1 MGFWLTEWADEWGRP
16 ASLFSRK
23 WKGDIRLAGVGLALK
38 VEKLAVLLYKIILG
52 GVMEKEFTP
61 VSIPTSLYKKIEEK
75 IKGTEFSSVS
85 SYVTK
90 VLRESLSKNEEN
102 KEVFS
107 AEEEE
112 KIKER
117 LKALGYID

>member
-1 MGFWLTEWADEWGRP
+1 M
-16 ASLFSRK
+16 
-23 WKGDIRLAGVGLALK
+23 
-38 VEKLAVLLYKIILG
+38 
-52 GVMEKEFTP
+52 MEKEFTNI
-61 VSIPTSLYKKIEEK
+61 SIPTSLYKKIEEK
-75 IKGTEFSSVS
+75 IKGTEFTSVS
-85 SYVTK
+85 SYVAK
-90 VLRESLSKNEEN
+90 VLRESLSKEEEN

>member
-1 MGFWLTEWADEWGRP
+1 MD
-16 ASLFSRK
+16 
-23 WKGDIRLAGVGLALK
+23 
-38 VEKLAVLLYKIILG
+38 
-52 GVMEKEFTP
+52 KEFTP

-75 IKGTEFSSVS
+75 IKGTEFGSVS

-90 VLRESLSKNEEN
+90 VLRESLARSEEN

>member
-1 MGFWLTEWADEWGRP
+1 
-16 ASLFSRK
+16 
-23 WKGDIRLAGVGLALK
+23 
-38 VEKLAVLLYKIILG
+38 
-52 GVMEKEFTP
+52 MEKEFTP
-61 VSIPTSLYKKIEEK
+61 VLIPTSLYKKIEEK

-85 SYVTK
+85 SYITK
-90 VLRESLSKNEEN
+90 VLRENLAKEEEN
-102 KEVFS
+102 KEVFT